1 MSASAPEV
9 TTGTLLGGRV
19 RYDQPAA
26 GFRTGIEPV
35 LLAAAVAARPG
46 ERVLEAGSGA
56 GAGLLCLAARVPGL
70 RGIGVE
76 RDTDLTALAARNAA
90 ANRFPG
96 IENVTADIL
105 AWRGPAPFDHAF
117 ANPPYHPPG
126 TASPLPAR
134 EAAKRAAPG
143 LIAAWIAALVASLRD
158 GGTLTLSLP
167 SGAIAEAV
175 DALHAAGCGTVAR
188 LPLFPRENM
197 PPKLELL
204 RATRGAAPC
213 PPRTARGLIL
223 HPPLG
228 EPSGGPY
235 TIAAENI
242 LRHGAALDW
251 ETSERVPHSVM
262 PGA

>member
-1 MSASAPEV
+1 MSASAPAI

-19 RYDQPAA
+19 RYDQPAS

-70 RGIGVE
+70 RGTGVE
-76 RDTDLTALAARNAA
+76 RDPDLAALAARNAA
-90 ANRFPG
+90 ANGFAG
-96 IENVTADIL
+96 LDFAAADIL
-105 AWRGPAPFDHAF
+105 DWRDPAPFDHAF

-134 EAAKRAAPG
+134 ESAKRAAPG
-143 LIAAWIAALVASLRD
+143 LIAAWIAALAATLRD

-167 SGAIAEAV
+167 TGAIAEATA
-175 DALHAAGCGTVAR
+175 ALHAAGCGAVTR
-188 LPLFPRENM
+188 LPLHPRETM
-197 PPKLELL
+197 KPKLELL
-204 RATRGAAPC
+204 RAVRGAPAC
-213 PPRTARGLIL
+213 PPRTARGLTL
-223 HPPLG
+223 HPPRG
-228 EPSGGPY
+228 DPSAGSY

-242 LRHGAALDW
+242 LRHGAALGW
-251 ETSERVPHSVM
+251 ELSEWVV
-262 PGA
+262 